1 MAMPSRTVITEV
13 KAVDLPVELFE
24 SMNAASENH
33 YNQASETVIQEVEV
47 LPAVVAGN
55 NPGDIAHRNPAEHL
69 KAYAFQQGVSPN
81 PSGRPRADP
90 EIRKLVKEKS
100 LTAFKTLVEL
110 MENPKT
116 PAKTRCDAAQAILD
130 RAYGKAVQPIDA
142 QIDGGGGAIVIAF
155 TGQLKEW
162 AG

>member
-13 KAVDLPVELFE
+13 KEVNLPADLPASLFE
-24 SMNAASENH
+24 QMNAASETATND
-33 YNQASETVIQEVEV
+33 VIQDVEV